1 MLIFIF
7 QVDNVEDS
15 IAVSG
20 NFVNDTNIEE
30 AVEHFKINSLID
42 PRTVDLLR
50 ELLRLKLVQ

>member
-1 MLIFIF
+1 MIMF
-7 QVDNVEDS
+7 QVDNLEDS

-30 AVEHFKINSLID
+30 AVEHFKINSLMD

-50 ELLRLKLVQ
+50 EFLRLKLVQ